1 VSDKPQEMLNSIII
15 NNQFKLRFGL
25 TLISLKQHAKGV
37 EINIYATE
45 VKYTQYVNPNIKS

>member
-1 VSDKPQEMLNSIII
+1 MSDKPQEMLNSNII

-25 TLISLKQHAKGV
+25 TLIVFIQHAKGV

-45 VKYTQYVNPNIKS
+45 VKYTHVNPNIKS

>member
-1 VSDKPQEMLNSIII
+1 VSDKPQEMLNSNMI

-45 VKYTQYVNPNIKS
+45 VKYTHVNPNIKS

>member
-1 VSDKPQEMLNSIII
+1 MI

-45 VKYTQYVNPNIKS
+45 VKYTHVNPNIKS